1 MLTHGS
7 CCIEYLNNSIISLG
21 VFMSVFAERLKEL
34 RKEKGLTQS
43 QVGVHLGMS
52 QQNYRRW
59 EVGERSPSGE
69 TLIKLADYFD
79 VSIDYLV
86 GRKNEK

>member
-1 MLTHGS
+1 
-7 CCIEYLNNSIISLG
+7 
-21 VFMSVFAERLKEL
+21 MSVFAERLKEL

-52 QQNYRRW
+52 QQNYHRW

-69 TLIKLADYFD
+69 TLINLADYFD

-86 GRKNEK
+86 GRKNERA

>member
-1 MLTHGS
+1 
-7 CCIEYLNNSIISLG
+7 
-21 VFMSVFAERLKEL
+21 MSVFAEKLKEL

-52 QQNYRRW
+52 QHNYRRW